1 MRDPMRYSSCVD
13 GRAEE
18 ISPGCPFTESW
29 WRCSRVQRYPRLRP
43 HFFNPRACCVST
55 AEEPPPD
62 FRREISDG
70 RCCGTHPHTP
80 VAKSNAT
87 ASTESKRSPSVV
99 NGAGSFYLQ
108 APPLQRPQAGRDQRG
123 HRTRPQGSHQS
134 SGHPSTPN
142 CVLQRH
148 RQRHAHLRAGEGV
161 LHTIT
166 GQRTTRETC
175 EAPAHHI
182 EGATRNARCLVGPR
196 SSSRTNVRTGFGH
209 RYLPS
214 TQTWSRGNNGK
225 KRISRTDQIQAL
237 LTRNLVRHIDL
248 RARKFLAGMAARLV
262 IRKSG
267 GAKCDELRGP
277 LGLRKRFMSWKFARK
292 NPRDGNASSYL
303 QENGG

>member
-1 MRDPMRYSSCVD
+1 MRGPMRYSSCVD

-29 WRCSRVQRYPRLRP
+29 CGAVLGFSATPRLRP
-43 HFFNPRACCVST
+43 HFFNPRARCVST

-62 FRREISDG
+62 NRRNVSDG
-70 RCCGTHPHTP
+70 RCR
-80 VAKSNAT
+80 T
-87 ASTESKRSPSVV
+87 ADLRMSLAQQNPTELNRSPVV
-99 NGAGSFYLQ
+99 NRPRPLDIQ
-108 APPLQRPQAGRDQRG
+108 AAAVQWSLPRRHKRLDPLCPHG
-123 HRTRPQGSHQS
+123 HRPTGRTADDAYFLLRWRNG
-134 SGHPSTPN
+134 G
-142 CVLQRH
+142 
-148 RQRHAHLRAGEGV
+148 LRASASG
-161 LHTIT
+161 LHSSTLD
-166 GQRTTRETC
+166 RREREAAQA

-248 RARKFLAGMAARLV
+248 RARKFLAGMAARLE